1 MKDHVARMLREIG
14 SPCGTVVEI
23 EETTSTYFITC
34 EVEQDGVANRVVYTV
49 PKRE

>member
-1 MKDHVARMLREIG
+1 MKDHLAQMLREIG

-23 EETTSTYFITC
+23 EESASTYFITC
-34 EVEQDGVANRVVYTV
+34 EVQQDGVANRVVYTV